1 MTEETTVSEPMTDED
16 LAAIKRL
23 LCYGVI
29 GTDPANVSG
38 ATNEDV
44 AEAAVDLLAEVLWLR
59 AELDKPA
66 DVLNDHDAV
75 SQEDVELWERSPGDA
90 LAKAVSELLGD
101 LNEAINAGIKAG
113 IKAGR

>member
-1 MTEETTVSEPMTDED
+1 MSEPMTDDD

-23 LCYGVI
+23 LRYGVI
-29 GTDPANVSG
+29 GTDHANVSG
-38 ATNEDV
+38 ATNKDV
-44 AEAAVDLLAEVLWLR
+44 AEAAVELLAEVLWLR

-75 SQEDVELWERSPGDA
+75 TQEHVELWERSPGDA
-90 LAKAVSELLGD
+90 LAKAVSELLRD
-101 LNEAINAGIKAG
+101 FNDAINDG